1 MAKRDPAGTRQRIL
15 GAALAEFSRKG
26 LAGARVDAIAQRAQV
41 NKRMLYHYFG
51 DKQALY
57 REIVRRKA
65 AAKAQSTRK
74 NPSDLGAALASWYD
88 EESSDLNWIR
98 LLTWEALAG
107 GSSGSD
113 GARGEPFAAM
123 KSWLEAEQASGRVA
137 KLDPE
142 HLMLAFLAVD
152 MFPVAFPQLTR
163 AVTGRSPTDPAFKR
177 RHKAFLRQLASYLEQ
192 PKPA

>member
-1 MAKRDPAGTRQRIL
+1 MAKRDPAGTQQRIL
-15 GAALAEFSRKG
+15 AAALAEFSKKG

-65 AAKAQSTRK
+65 GSKAQSTRK
-74 NPSDLGAALASWYD
+74 NPADLGEALAEWYD
-88 EESSDLNWIR
+88 EESADQNWIR
-98 LLTWEALAG
+98 LLTWEALG
-107 GSSGSD
+107 SSSSGSD
-113 GARGEPFAAM
+113 GARGEPFKAM
-123 KSWLEAEQASGRVA
+123 KSWIQAEQDAGRIA

-142 HLMLAFLAVD
+142 HLMLALLAVD

-177 RHKAFLRQLASYLEQ
+177 RYKAFLRELAGYLERRS
-192 PKPA
+192 